1 MAYVKVKVENGY
13 YLFKLRDLLK
23 EKNVSIN
30 KIMRDTDTDYK
41 VLRRLMNGDSI
52 KIDLYVIARI
62 CCYLNCDF
70 VDIIEYKKDN

>member
-1 MAYVKVKVENGY
+1 MAYIKVNIENGY
-13 YLFKLRDLLK
+13 YSFKLRDLLK

-62 CCYLNCDF
+62 CNYLNCDF
-70 VDIIEYKKDN
+70 EDIIEYKRDK

>member
-1 MAYVKVKVENGY
+1 MAYIKVNIENGY

-62 CCYLNCDF
+62 CSYLNCNF
-70 VDIIEYKKDN
+70 EDIIEYKRDK